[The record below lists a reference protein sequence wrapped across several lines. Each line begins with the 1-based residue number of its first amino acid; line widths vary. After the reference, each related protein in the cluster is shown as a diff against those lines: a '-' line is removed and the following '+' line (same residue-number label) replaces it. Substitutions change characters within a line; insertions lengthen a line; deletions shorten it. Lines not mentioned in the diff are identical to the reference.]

1 MEKKNRLVRT
11 GQNGSK
17 CVSILVKTVQKGK
30 PQILALRVYNMP
42 TMSTISRPR
51 LPVVHSVYRP
61 QTAHPLYA
69 GKRLQRTVLGEGGLW
84 PPSQILA
91 LRVYNMP
98 TVSTIS
104 RPRLLVVHIV
114 YRPQTAH
121 PLCAG
126 KRLQRTVLGEGGL
139 RPPSQILALRVYNMP
154 TVSTISRPRLLVV
167 HSVYRPQT
175 ALPLY
180 AGKRWQRTVLG
191 EGGLRPPSQILALRV
206 YNMPTVSTISLQCIY
221 VCVCVYIYIYT
232 YIHIYTYIC
241 RTTLYDASY
250 CVVLCRTVSYCVVQ
264 CRTVSYCVVLCRT
277 VSYCVVQCR
286 TVSYCVVLCRTVS
299 YCVVLCR
306 TVYTYIHIYTYICRT
321 TLYDASY
328 CVVLCR
334 TVSYCVVLCRTVSY
348 CVVLC
353 RTVSYSVVL
362 CRTVSYCVVL
372 CRTAS
377 YCVVLCRTVSYCVVQ
392 CRTTLY
398 DASYSVVQCRTV
410 SYSVVQCRTA
420 SYSVVRHC
428 TTHRTVSYKVSGP
441 DASGMYDA
449 SYSVVQGVGA
459 RRVGDVRRVGRC
471 RGPTRRKIPTSTV
484 VPSCSCDWSIPITA
498 RTTSLAAAAARAA
511 AKPAV
516 LLESTSQPRA
526 CVTCAV
532 WTWVQEEHK
541 MAKQVRV
548 VHETAVNVRF
558 FLFLVQT
565 SISPL
570 TRLYLR
576 EFSESG
582 IRAVQCCDHPTVQCG
597 SGGRAS

>member
-1 MEKKNRLVRT
+1 MNSLCLDACITETHVNGKKNRLVRT

-69 GKRLQRTVLGEGGLW
+69 GKRLQRTVLGEGGLR

-126 KRLQRTVLGEGGL
+126 KRWQRTVLGEGGL

-167 HSVYRPQT
+167 HSVYRP
-175 ALPLY
+175 
-180 AGKRWQRTVLG
+180 
-191 EGGLRPPSQILALRV
+191 RPPSPSMRV
-206 YNMPTVSTISLQCIY
+206 NDGSGPFWGKGAFGPLPKYWHFASTTCRQCLQLVY
-221 VCVCVYIYIYT
+221 SVYMCVCVYIYLYIHT
-232 YIHIYTYIC
+232 YIYIYMS
-241 RTTLYDASY
+241 YDASY

-277 VSYCVVQCR
+277 VSYSVVLCRTVSYCVVLCRTVYTYLHIYTYICRTTLYDASYCVVLCRIVSYSVVQCR

-306 TVYTYIHIYTYICRT
+306 TV
-321 TLYDASY
+321 SY
-328 CVVLCR
+328 QR
-334 TVSYCVVLCRTVSY
+334 
-348 CVVLC
+348 
-353 RTVSYSVVL
+353 
-362 CRTVSYCVVL
+362 
-372 CRTAS
+372 
-377 YCVVLCRTVSYCVVQ
+377 
-392 CRTTLY
+392 RTTLY

-410 SYSVVQCRTA
+410 SYSVVQRRTVSYDTVRRVVLCRT
-420 SYSVVRHC
+420 RCRGPTRRGC
-428 TTHRTVSYKVSGP
+428 TTRRTVSYKVSGP

-449 SYSVVQGVGA
+449 SGGVGA
-459 RRVGDVRRVGRC
+459 RRVV
-471 RGPTRRKIPTSTV
+471 K
-484 VPSCSCDWSIPITA
+484 
-498 RTTSLAAAAARAA
+498 SL
-511 AKPAV
+511 
-516 LLESTSQPRA
+516 
-526 CVTCAV
+526 
-532 WTWVQEEHK
+532 
-541 MAKQVRV
+541 
-548 VHETAVNVRF
+548 
-558 FLFLVQT
+558 
-565 SISPL
+565 
-570 TRLYLR
+570 LR
-576 EFSESG
+576 
-582 IRAVQCCDHPTVQCG
+582 Q
-597 SGGRAS
+597 

>member
-1 MEKKNRLVRT
+1 
-11 GQNGSK
+11 
-17 CVSILVKTVQKGK
+17 
-30 PQILALRVYNMP
+30 
-42 TMSTISRPR
+42 MSTISRPR

-69 GKRLQRTVLGEGGLW
+69 GKRLQRTVLGEGGLR

-98 TVSTIS
+98 TVSIIS

-126 KRLQRTVLGEGGL
+126 KRWQRTVLGEGGL

-206 YNMPTVSTISLQCIY
+206 YNMPTVSTISLQCIC

-299 YCVVLCR
+299 YS
-306 TVYTYIHIYTYICRT
+306 VYIHTYIYIYMS
-321 TLYDASY
+321 YDTVRR
-328 CVVLCR
+328 VVLCR

-362 CRTVSYCVVL
+362 CRT
-372 CRTAS
+372 AS
-377 YCVVLCRTVSYCVVQ
+377 YCVVLCRTVSYCVVP
-392 CRTTLY
+392 
-398 DASYSVVQCRTV
+398 ASYDTVRRVVQCRTV
-410 SYSVVQCRTA
+410 SYSVVQCRTV

-428 TTHRTVSYKVSGP
+428 TTRRTVSYKVSGP
-441 DASGMYDA
+441 DTSGMYDA

-484 VPSCSCDWSIPITA
+484 V
-498 RTTSLAAAAARAA
+498 
-511 AKPAV
+511 
-516 LLESTSQPRA
+516 Q
-526 CVTCAV
+526 
-532 WTWVQEEHK
+532 
-541 MAKQVRV
+541 
-548 VHETAVNVRF
+548 
-558 FLFLVQT
+558 
-565 SISPL
+565 
-570 TRLYLR
+570 
-576 EFSESG
+576 
-582 IRAVQCCDHPTVQCG
+582 
-597 SGGRAS
+597 